1 MAPEDPPRLS
11 KDPSKTLHRPSKR
24 RPKTPQDLPETFPR
38 PAQDPPSIPAG
49 AAKNARENWTCFLH
63 PTRGRA
69 PGPTGHARASGPRP
83 RHLCSKLG
91 GLGAIFSS
99 SWWVWG
105 TSWLQ
110 VVGSEGGLWGDFC
123 SRGSCSSLSFFF
135 FYFFS
140 FSPSFSLFSLIRPG
154 QIWRTNK
161 GFFFF
166 SSFLPSSQSF
176 YSFSLIR
183 PGQLVRTNGGFFT
196 FLPMNGLEANL
207 GASWNRL
214 GRFWCHLGDLGGNFT
229 RFCGCCKNL

>member
-110 VVGSEGGLWGDFC
+110 VVGWVMGRFLLPGLLLLPLLLLLLLFFF
-123 SRGSCSSLSFFF
+123 LSFFF
-135 FYFFS
+135 LYF
-140 FSPSFSLFSLIRPG
+140 L
-154 QIWRTNK
+154 
-161 GFFFF
+161 
-166 SSFLPSSQSF
+166 
-176 YSFSLIR
+176 
-183 PGQLVRTNGGFFT
+183 
-196 FLPMNGLEANL
+196 
-207 GASWNRL
+207 
-214 GRFWCHLGDLGGNFT
+214 
-229 RFCGCCKNL
+229 